1 MMYLGEHRTKPDR
14 LSDLLPWAAL
24 VAPGVVLNKDGS
36 FLRVIKFRGPDL
48 DSATEPQVVVAN
60 AQLNN
65 ALKRLGGGWA
75 LFVDARRFHA
85 ADYLPEGSFPDP
97 VSWLVDAERREAF
110 EHEGQAFDTAYHLT
124 LQYLPPTG
132 RSLSL
137 GGLFVGDGA
146 DRKDQQRYAGALEHF
161 LRHTE
166 RIADILGNA
175 LHEVGFLSDAALL
188 TFLHGTISTKL
199 HPVAVPETPAYLD
212 ALLAD
217 SPLTGGLQP
226 RLGDDHLRV
235 VSITG
240 FPGSTTPA
248 LLDALN
254 RLPIEYRWV
263 SRYLPLDKTDAG
275 KLLESYRRRWF
286 AKRKGIVALLQEAL
300 TRSESALVDSP
311 ALQKSADAD
320 EAMRELAEDLVSYGY
335 LSATITVWDADPARA
350 AEKER
355 EVERVLNGR
364 GLVTLRES
372 VNAVEA
378 WLSSLPGQAYA
389 NVRRPLVN
397 SLNLAHLLPFSAV
410 WSGPDW
416 DEHLDGPPLLYAR
429 TDGHTPFRLPF
440 AVGGVGHKM
449 VIGPTG
455 SGKSVLL
462 AFLALQF
469 RRYPGARVVIFDKGE
484 GALAATMGVGGMH
497 VELGTR
503 EGSLSFQPLAGI
515 DRIEERR
522 WALEWV
528 LGLLASESLASTPA
542 RKEAVWAALVGLAAA
557 PRHQRTITGL
567 RVLVQDEEI
576 RRALTAYTVDGS
588 FGHILDADDEPPI
601 DAPWQCF
608 EMQAL
613 LALPAIVAPV
623 LAYLFHRLESQFTG
637 APTLLILDE
646 AWLFLDHPIF
656 AQQLREWLKTLR
668 KANVGVVFAT
678 QAIDDALESS
688 IATTLVEACPVRI
701 FLPNDR
707 ALEPQSAAAYTRLGL
722 NQRQLQLIGHAVPRR
737 QYYYQSREG
746 NRLIDLDLGEVA
758 LAFCAASRPED
769 RARIKDLVAQH
780 GPSGFGRTYL
790 RARDMAWADD
800 LFLPE
805 AAE

>member
-1 MMYLGEHRTKPDR
+1 MYLGEYRAKPDR

-36 FLRVIKFRGPDL
+36 FLRVLKFRGPDL

-75 LFVDARRFHA
+75 LYVEARRFHA
-85 ADYLPEGSFPDP
+85 ADYLPEGGFPDP

-110 EHEGQAFDTAYHLT
+110 EREGEAFDTAYHLT

-132 RSLSL
+132 QALSL
-137 GGLFVGDGA
+137 GGLFVGSSA
-146 DRKDQQRYAGALEHF
+146 SAKDSQRYAGALEHF

-175 LHEVGFLSDAALL
+175 LHEVAFLADEALL
-188 TFLHGTISTKL
+188 TFLHGTVSTKL

-212 ALLAD
+212 MLLAD
-217 SPLTGGLQP
+217 CPLVGGLQP

-286 AKRKGIVALLQEAL
+286 AKRKGLGALLQEAL
-300 TRSESALVDSP
+300 TRSESPLVDSP
-311 ALQKSADAD
+311 AVQKSADAD
-320 EAMRELAEDLVSYGY
+320 EAMRELAEDLVSYGF
-335 LSATITVWDADPARA
+335 LSATVTVWDADPRRA

-397 SLNLAHLLPFSAV
+397 SLNLAHMLPFSAV

-416 DEHLDGPPLLYAR
+416 DTHLDGPPLLYAR

-440 AVGGVGHKM
+440 AVGGVAHKM

-497 VELGTR
+497 VELGTK
-503 EGSLSFQPLAGI
+503 EGSLAFQPLADI

-528 LGLLASESLASTPA
+528 IGLLASESLASTPA
-542 RKEAVWAALVGLAAA
+542 RKEAIWAALVGLAAA
-557 PRHQRTITGL
+557 PRHQRTMTGL

-576 RRALTAYTVDGS
+576 RRALAAYTVDGS

-623 LAYLFHRLESQFTG
+623 LAYLFHRLEGQFTG
-637 APTLLILDE
+637 APTLLVLDE

-656 AQQLREWLKTLR
+656 AAQLREWLKTLR

-678 QAIDDALESS
+678 QAIGDALDSA

-707 ALEPQSAAAYTRLGL
+707 ALEPESASAYARLGL
-722 NQRQLQLIGHAVPRR
+722 NQRQIQLIGHAVPRR

-746 NRLIDLDLGEVA
+746 NRLIDLDLGEIA

-769 RARIKDLVAQH
+769 RAQIKAIVAEH
-780 GPSGFGRTYL
+780 GQAGFGRNYL
-790 RARDMAWADD
+790 RARDMDWVGD
-800 LFLPE
+800 LFAPE
-805 AAE
+805 AAR